1 LEAPQRAAL
10 LLNYKEARFARR
22 TQSTGQRPRSP
33 PCPIASPGPDS
44 ADWAAAPS
52 RPPPA
57 ARGKPRVLLPPAV
70 PLPSLRRRAPQGPLA
85 VNERKE
91 GGGRA
96 GGSSPGPR
104 KAPGALSA
112 PQASE
117 SPPRSRAG
125 RSTRTCR
132 APGHASRR
140 RPPKEGPGRP
150 GGNPISPRAVPA
162 ANQRRAAAGRAEAGE
177 GSGHRVEVSFCA
189 PLSGLAQPVRRRRRS
204 AERCCACSRDSSA
217 PPLRRF
223 TAAAVQSCESKVVV
237 PSGWKFVCMSRARS
251 ADSCSLTDSCHL
263 TVQHISA
270 RGVFPCYQCFCSQ
283 KKSPNTAIWGLLGQ
297 KLTPSQPSAVLN
309 CYGK

>member
-1 LEAPQRAAL
+1 M
-10 LLNYKEARFARR
+10 
-22 TQSTGQRPRSP
+22 
-33 PCPIASPGPDS
+33 
-44 ADWAAAPS
+44 
-52 RPPPA
+52 
-57 ARGKPRVLLPPAV
+57 LLPPAV

-189 PLSGLAQPVRRRRRS
+189 FWAGAARAEETEERR
-204 AERCCACSRDSSA
+204 ALLC
-217 PPLRRF
+217 
-223 TAAAVQSCESKVVV
+223 VQSRLLS
-237 PSGWKFVCMSRARS
+237 
-251 ADSCSLTDSCHL
+251 
-263 TVQHISA
+263 
-270 RGVFPCYQCFCSQ
+270 
-283 KKSPNTAIWGLLGQ
+283 SPA
-297 KLTPSQPSAVLN
+297 
-309 CYGK
+309 